1 MLKLSESDTEH
12 YFQKEFEL
20 PYISFLKKLD
30 IWKNNDLTTLETD
43 EISLGF
49 SQLNKIREILQ
60 LKNLIF
66 HLARYFPSHEY
77 AFDIYNACLI
87 NVKNYWKGICLHI
100 RDISEASLDKGSID
114 DYEYYFIKEAEM
126 VEEDLI

>member
-1 MLKLSESDTEH
+1 M
-12 YFQKEFEL
+12 
-20 PYISFLKKLD
+20 
-30 IWKNNDLTTLETD
+30 TTLETD

-60 LKNLIF
+60 LKNSIF

-87 NVKNYWKGICLHI
+87 NVKNYWKGICLQI
-100 RDISEASLDKGSID
+100 RDITETSLEKGFID
-114 DYEYYFIKEAEM
+114 DHKYYFIKEAEM
-126 VEEDLI
+126 IEEDLI